1 MIEAPERPKTQTGG
15 SKPPSPP
22 KRPPTTGLL
31 EPIFNPPPPPE
42 RRPSRYHGR
51 MAHKVIATIVILV
64 VAAFLAGTVHPFLGL
79 VALLAL
85 LLWL

>member
-1 MIEAPERPKTQTGG
+1 MIEAPERPKTQTDSGQ
-15 SKPPSPP
+15 PPLPP
-22 KRPPTTGLL
+22 RRPPTTGLV
-31 EPIFNPPPPPE
+31 EPDPK

-64 VAAFLAGTVHPFLGL
+64 VAAFLAGTVHPVLGL